1 MLALVR
7 SLVARARQSSV
18 FWQIVRFGLVGGF
31 VTALGAAVYLAA
43 AYAGV
48 PPLLANFLNY
58 LAAMAAGFV
67 LHSKV
72 SFRGHGSRDNP
83 AKRSARFVVVSLIS
97 LALNS
102 LFVWGMTGPLGWP
115 LWSPVLTMI
124 FVVPIVTFTL
134 QRRWVFG

>member
-1 MLALVR
+1 MVVDR
-7 SLVARARQSSV
+7 IRQAGKLPLL
-18 FWQIVRFGLVGGF
+18 WQIVRFGLVGGF
-31 VTALGAAVYLAA
+31 VTALGAAVYLVAV
-43 AYAGV
+43 YAGV
-48 PPLLANFLNY
+48 PPLIANLLNY
-58 LAAMAAGFV
+58 LVGMATGFV

-72 SFRGHGSRDNP
+72 SFRGHGSRDDP
-83 AKRSARFVVVSLIS
+83 VKRSGRFIVVSLIS

-102 LFVWGMTGPLGWP
+102 FFVWVMTGPLGWP

>member
-1 MLALVR
+1 MVVTLIN
-7 SLVARARQSSV
+7 RARRSEM

-31 VTALGAAVYLAA
+31 VTALGAAVYLVA

-48 PPLLANFLNY
+48 PPLAANFLNY

-72 SFRGHGSRDNP
+72 SFKGHGSRDQP
-83 AKRSARFVVVSLIS
+83 VKRSGRFVVVSLIS

-115 LWSPVLTMI
+115 LWTPVVTMI

-134 QRRWVFG
+134 QRRWVCG

>member
-1 MLALVR
+1 MVR
-7 SLVARARQSSV
+7 SIVAQARQSQLLG
-18 FWQIVRFGLVGGF
+18 QIVRFGLVGGF
-31 VTALGAAVYLAA
+31 VTALGAAVYLIA
-43 AYAGV
+43 AYAGLH
-48 PPLLANFLNY
+48 PLIANFLSY
-58 LAAMAAGFV
+58 LVAMGAGYV

-83 AKRSARFVVVSLIS
+83 ARRSGRFVVVSLIS

-102 LFVWGMTGPLGWP
+102 LFVWAMTGPLGWP
-115 LWSPVLTMI
+115 LWSPVVTML

>member
-1 MLALVR
+1 MLG
-7 SLVARARQSSV
+7 
-18 FWQIVRFGLVGGF
+18 QIVRFGLVGGF
-31 VTALGAAVYLAA
+31 VTALGAGVYLVA

-48 PPLLANFLNY
+48 PPLAANFLSY
-58 LAAMAAGFV
+58 LTAMAVGYV

-72 SFRGHGSRDNP
+72 SFKGHGSRDRP
-83 AKRSARFVVVSLIS
+83 VARTGRFVAVSLVS

-115 LWSPVLTMI
+115 LWTPVVTMI

>member
-1 MLALVR
+1 MVADLI
-7 SLVARARQSSV
+7 ARARGSAL

-31 VTALGAAVYLAA
+31 VTALGAVVYLIA

-48 PPLLANFLNY
+48 APLLANLLNY
-58 LAAMAAGFV
+58 ATAMAAGFV
-67 LHSKV
+67 LHGKV
-72 SFRGHGSRDNP
+72 SFKGHGSRDNP
-83 AKRSARFVVVSLIS
+83 GKRSLRFVIVSLIS

-115 LWSPVLTMI
+115 LWTPVLTMI

>member
-1 MLALVR
+1 MVR
-7 SLVARARQSSV
+7 SIVAQARQSQLLG
-18 FWQIVRFGLVGGF
+18 QIVRFGLVGGF
-31 VTALGAAVYLAA
+31 VTTLGAAVYLIA
-43 AYAGV
+43 AYAGLH
-48 PPLLANFLNY
+48 PLIANFLSY
-58 LAAMAAGFV
+58 LVAMGAGYV

-83 AKRSARFVVVSLIS
+83 ARRSGRFVVVSLIS

-102 LFVWGMTGPLGWP
+102 LFVWAMTGPLGWP
-115 LWSPVLTMI
+115 LWSPVVTML